1 VAALSAGALT
11 AGLKIPFMP
20 AAVAAAVTDA
30 DAGMD
35 PDLPPRL
42 RGTMD
47 KEEYLQ
53 LRDEHVA
60 RLRGIEPGVVLDP
73 SRRTLAIQQLERQL
87 SDQERLHAI
96 DGVVVPGWVP
106 LGPSPLP
113 NGQTQQFPTTTPTS
127 GRATAIVV
135 DPANSNLVYLGTAQG
150 GVWRTTN
157 GGATWTPIFDTAQ
170 SLAIGAL
177 ALAPSDTTKLY
188 IGTGEPNNSGDSF
201 FGVGVYRIDNAPTSA
216 NLVGPINPLITTG
229 STTAI
234 TTNCFTGRAI
244 SRILVHPTDP
254 ATIWVSTST
263 GIGGIGGNALSNTV
277 PPLGLRGV
285 YRSNNATS
293 AAASV
298 TFQKL
303 IVNTDGSL
311 DSPGTGNTSIFDMAM
326 EPGNPDNILVTTSG
340 AVTGGAVYRSTNA
353 TTATPTFT
361 QTLFPGFNGLVMKLA
376 INKVGSRPPAAGVS
390 PAESASPWTA
400 ASPGAFL

>member
-1 VAALSAGALT
+1 
-11 AGLKIPFMP
+11 MP
-20 AAVAAAVTDA
+20 AAIAATITNA
-30 DAGMD
+30 DEGMD

-42 RGTMD
+42 RGTID
-47 KEEYLQ
+47 KEDYLQ

-60 RLRGIEPGVVLDP
+60 RLRGIEPGAVLDP
-73 SRRTLAIQQLERQL
+73 SPRTLAIQQLERQL
-87 SDQERLHAI
+87 SDQERRHSI
-96 DGVVVPGWVP
+96 DGVVVPAWTP

-113 NGQTQQFPTTTPTS
+113 NGQTQQFPATTATS

-263 GIGGIGGNALSNTV
+263 GIGGIGANALSNTV

-293 AAASV
+293 PAASV

-303 IVNTDGSL
+303 IVNTDGPSL
-311 DSPGTGNTSIFDMAM
+311 DNPGTGNTSIFDMAM

-340 AVTGGAVYRSTNA
+340 ATLGGA
-353 TTATPTFT
+353 
-361 QTLFPGFNGLVMKLA
+361 
-376 INKVGSRPPAAGVS
+376 
-390 PAESASPWTA
+390 
-400 ASPGAFL
+400 